1 MANGTHSTMGVWG
14 KGDSNERG
22 TGRVNTHMI
31 TEYGIS
37 RHWTK
42 HLSTF
47 SCEIRTKLTHNTVQ
61 TSIISGS
68 RFYVWFT
75 FSLSW
80 QASHYTCTIERS
92 LKHRKKAIVVRDE
105 RPVGLGN
112 SSVPAIWSMSSAV
125 MSSLIILCSASCIRW
140 CILFWEDSVAWHNV
154 DCEWPGYL

>member
-1 MANGTHSTMGVWG
+1 MGHTQQWG
-14 KGDSNERG
+14 YG
-22 TGRVNTHMI
+22 GRVTVMR
-31 TEYGIS
+31 EGQEE
-37 RHWTK
+37 WTLTWS
-42 HLSTF
+42 LSMASPDIEPNSFLPSAVKYRQGWHT
-47 SCEIRTKLTHNTVQ
+47 TQYKLSWT
-61 TSIISGS
+61 SGS

-140 CILFWEDSVAWHNV
+140 CILFREDSVAWHNV